1 MNHARALAT
10 GDFDEEKEEEED
22 DDQMDT
28 SGEVSC
34 RTRVGLG
41 D

>member
-10 GDFDEEKEEEED
+10 GDFDEEKEEEEE

-34 RTRVGLG
+34 
-41 D
+41 

>member
-34 RTRVGLG
+34 
-41 D
+41 